1 MLFLLLFY
9 KIKFWADVQDK
20 SRYNYNYDSDSP
32 PFMTCTETHSYL
44 RVNSANI
51 LHNRHLLAVSCG
63 KLWIFVEFR
72 LEVIP
77 VI

>member
-1 MLFLLLFY
+1 
-9 KIKFWADVQDK
+9 
-20 SRYNYNYDSDSP
+20 
-32 PFMTCTETHSYL
+32 MTCTEMHSYL
-44 RVNSANI
+44 HVNSANI
-51 LHNRHLLAVSCG
+51 LRNRHLLVVSCG